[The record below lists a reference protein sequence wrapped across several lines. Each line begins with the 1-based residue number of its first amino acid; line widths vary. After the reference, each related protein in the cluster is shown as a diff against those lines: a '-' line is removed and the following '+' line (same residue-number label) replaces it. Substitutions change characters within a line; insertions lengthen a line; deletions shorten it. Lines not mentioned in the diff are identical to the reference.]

1 MPYNIV
7 AVKFVTL
14 LTFELSSFRENGSLD
29 FDIGFVNESSVI
41 RIRNEEDLSN
51 VWSALRNIE
60 IK

>member
-1 MPYNIV
+1 MTYNIV

-14 LTFELSSFRENGSLD
+14 VTFELSSFRENGFLD
-29 FDIGFVNESSVI
+29 FDIGFVNEPSVI

>member
-1 MPYNIV
+1 M
-7 AVKFVTL
+7 L
-14 LTFELSSFRENGSLD
+14 LTFELRCFRENGFLD
-29 FDIGFVNESSVI
+29 FDISFVNEPSVI